1 MTKPILFFETEN
13 WAVRKHAP
21 IRPAKEFMPEAW
33 KNMPTYTKKATHLI
47 DSDKSVKACPGI
59 GDFMSMGYVIP
70 AWCDIE
76 ITPGQDGLSVSTRY
90 SEPNYNSAYH
100 PVDQISKDLLKNFG
114 VRAAVKLDN
123 PWKMWAAEGWT
134 LMYLPMFYFEDR
146 NFEAIP
152 GVIDH
157 DMGAL
162 VNPINIMLKEI
173 KPTTIKLGDPLCQ
186 VIPIKRETVVAR
198 TGQLSDTA
206 VNRHNAISQLK
217 NIVFAGWTR
226 WQHAKKDYV
235 VDAHDLHLPGDTD

>member
-90 SEPNYNSAYH
+90 SDPNYNSAYH

-123 PWKMWAAEGWT
+123 PWKMWAADGWT

>member
-21 IRPAKEFMPEAW
+21 IRPAKDFMPEAW
-33 KNMPTYTKKATHLI
+33 KNMPTYTKKANHLI

-90 SEPNYNSAYH
+90 SAPNYNSAYH

-173 KPTTIKLGDPLCQ
+173 KPTTIKLGEPLCQ

-235 VDAHDLHLPGDTD
+235 VAAHDLHLPGDTD

>member
-33 KNMPTYTKKATHLI
+33 KNMPTYTKKAKHLI

-198 TGQLSDTA
+198 TGQLSNTA

-217 NIVFAGWTR
+217 NIVFAGWSR

>member
-235 VDAHDLHLPGDTD
+235 VDAHDLSLIHI

>member
-134 LMYLPMFYFEDR
+134 LM
-146 NFEAIP
+146 
-152 GVIDH
+152 
-157 DMGAL
+157 
-162 VNPINIMLKEI
+162 
-173 KPTTIKLGDPLCQ
+173 
-186 VIPIKRETVVAR
+186 
-198 TGQLSDTA
+198 LSLI
-206 VNRHNAISQLK
+206 HI
-217 NIVFAGWTR
+217 
-226 WQHAKKDYV
+226 
-235 VDAHDLHLPGDTD
+235 

>member
-13 WAVRKHAP
+13 WAVRKYAP
-21 IRPAKEFMPEAW
+21 IRPAKEFLPEAW